1 VPGSITLPR
10 ARGVGPRFVAAVVAV
25 GLAALLAACE
35 PRVVTPVAGDQVTT
49 AGGDQVTPV
58 GSDQVTSGAAVPRLS
73 SACTTPGSPT
83 VTASALPDHLVVGG
97 RERTFLAR
105 VPDAPSNAPRDLVIA
120 FHGRTND
127 AARVRRYFGLDEAVP
142 EAIIVYP
149 RALPNG
155 RGSFAWAAAGDPP
168 DQLRDFAFV
177 DALIDAVGRTACV
190 DLGRVFVVGHSLGA
204 YFANDVA
211 CRMGDRIRAVASV
224 AGGLQG
230 DGCAGGA
237 AALLVHHPDDRL
249 VSIDAGIAARDAFR
263 SANGL
268 AAVPSVPVAGGPLAR
283 LRCERHGGASA
294 ANPVVWCPRDD
305 ATTPRSGR
313 DPHTWPVGAAAA
325 IGAFFASLP

>member
-1 VPGSITLPR
+1 M
-10 ARGVGPRFVAAVVAV
+10 AV

-35 PRVVTPVAGDQVTT
+35 PRVVAPMAGDP
-49 AGGDQVTPV
+49 VTPV
-58 GSDQVTSGAAVPRLS
+58 GSDQDTPGTSIARLS
-73 SACTTPGSPT
+73 PACTAAGATT
-83 VTASALPDHLVVGG
+83 VTASALPDHLVVDG

-105 VPDAPSNAPRDLVIA
+105 VPDASSGAPRDLVIA

-127 AARVRRYFGLDEAVP
+127 AAQVRRYFGLDEALP

-155 RGSFAWAAAGDPP
+155 PGSFAWAEPGDPP
-168 DQLRDFAFV
+168 DRLRDFAFV
-177 DALIDAVGRTACV
+177 DALIAAVGRAACI
-190 DLGRVFVVGHSLGA
+190 DFDRVFVVGHSLGA

-211 CRMGDRIRAVASV
+211 CRMGDRVRAVASV

-230 DGCAGGA
+230 DGCVGGA

-249 VSIDAGIAARDAFR
+249 VGIDAGIAARNAFR

-268 AAVPSVPVAGGPLAR
+268 PAAPAVPAKEGPLEL
-283 LRCERHGGASA
+283 LRCERHGQANA

-305 ATTPRSGR
+305 ATTPRGGY
-313 DPHTWPVGAAAA
+313 DHHTWPVGAAAA
-325 IGAFFASLP
+325 IAAFFTSLP